1 MATTTIGPDY
11 LQVGAIVK
19 VNEWYG
25 QIVDVAAT
33 AQGKVMVLITSPK
46 AIFRNHRDEWLEF
59 DPALIT
65 PATPADYR
73 RDVEYYAKRTRLNLE
88 KLERLAGV

>member
-1 MATTTIGPDY
+1 M
-11 LQVGAIVK
+11 
-19 VNEWYG
+19 
-25 QIVDVAAT
+25 
-33 AQGKVMVLITSPK
+33 
-46 AIFRNHRDEWLEF
+46 
-59 DPALIT
+59 T